1 MRKLKVLTSFT
12 KLPIVNKASF
22 CRNVVIK
29 MTDNVHFLYP
39 DVSLAEASAALDAFE
54 AAILAAKDGAHTA
67 ISIRND
73 CEKVVNAKFILLA
86 KYVDRI
92 ADGDETTILSSGFN
106 ESHQPS
112 TPTKEELTV
121 NDGDFP
127 GSIFTKSLLI
137 DHNASYRWEIRL
149 LGTIE
154 WVVYVSIQS
163 SFVISGLIIGST
175 YEVRVAIVTKDGQQP
190 YSQVITKLVV

>member
-29 MTDNVHFLYP
+29 MTDNVYFSMP

-137 DHNASYRWEIRL
+137 DNNASYRWEIRL

>member
-73 CEKVVNAKFILLA
+73 CEKVALC
-86 KYVDRI
+86 
-92 ADGDETTILSSGFN
+92 E
-106 ESHQPS
+106 
-112 TPTKEELTV
+112 
-121 NDGDFP
+121 
-127 GSIFTKSLLI
+127 
-137 DHNASYRWEIRL
+137 
-149 LGTIE
+149 IE
-154 WVVYVSIQS
+154 WVIK
-163 SFVISGLIIGST
+163 F
-175 YEVRVAIVTKDGQQP
+175 
-190 YSQVITKLVV
+190 